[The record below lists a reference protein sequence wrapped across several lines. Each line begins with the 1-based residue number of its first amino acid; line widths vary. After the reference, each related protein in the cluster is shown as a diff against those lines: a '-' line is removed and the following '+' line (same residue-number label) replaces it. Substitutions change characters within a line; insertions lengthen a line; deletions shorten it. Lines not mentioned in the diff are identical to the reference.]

1 MTINI
6 SIQDVVDNL
15 HPKITVL
22 GVGGSGGNAV
32 NNMINANLEGVDFLI
47 ANTDAQALQISKCPN
62 KIQLGLNSTKGLGA
76 GMRPDIGKQ
85 AAEEAIQD
93 LSEKFDGSHMLFI
106 AAGMGGGTG
115 TGAAP
120 VIAKLARE
128 KGILT
133 VGVVTKPFHF
143 EGSQRMKLA
152 DKGIEELQQYVDT
165 LLTIPNQNLF
175 RIANEKTT
183 FSDAFKMAD
192 DVLYAG
198 VRGVTDLMVQ
208 PGMINLDFSD
218 IKTVMSEMGK
228 AMMGTGEAS
237 GEARAIAAAEAA
249 IANPLIDD
257 VSLKGAKGL
266 IINITGGKDI
276 TLYEVDEAANRIK
289 QEVDEEANIIYGT
302 TCDERLEGLV
312 RVSIVA
318 TGIDANINKLAKPI
332 ENFAPININN
342 EIYKNDN
349 VETNEQNNDQVNS
362 IASNYED
369 KLIDTTSEKD
379 KNFIEENINMDH
391 VNINEQKT
399 EDLDTELI
407 SENDHQ
413 DVVENISIETND
425 ILEEKTNEIL
435 EEETNDILEED
446 LKHDHALKDEE
457 NNTTNEA
464 SVRRLSLFDTLTT
477 ESTETPADNINLTE
491 KTEPILSPSEEVL
504 DTSKSEDLPIKDELI
519 NEFDAEEKHSIDADN
534 EFNHYASAV
543 KVEND
548 WYYFDSNLEPEY
560 DRYSSDIYNEILA
573 GESARLSKLYPKYKW
588 VEIKEGMIYN
598 SNRNVFPAKNGLLIQ
613 QIAPLNQP
621 LPVIT
626 LDADLEQMLIKMA
639 RQSGEEGLVLDNELA
654 QKLLTKIAE
663 TTQKLSNE
671 GKTAA
676 LVVSPAIRRQFSAIV
691 RQHVEEMIVL
701 AFTEL
706 PDNRKIN
713 VVASIAG

>member
-6 SIQDVVDNL
+6 SIQDVAQNL

-47 ANTDAQALQISKCPN
+47 ANTDAQALQISNCPN

-76 GMRPDIGKQ
+76 GMRPDIGRQ

-93 LSEKFDGSHMLFI
+93 LSDKFDGSHMLFI

-152 DKGIEELQQYVDT
+152 EKGIEELQQYVDT

-237 GEARAIAAAEAA
+237 GEGRAIAAAEAA

-289 QEVDEEANIIYGT
+289 QEIDEEANIIYGT
-302 TCDERLEGLV
+302 TCDDRLEGLV

-318 TGIDANINKLAKPI
+318 TGIDANISMSKNTL
-332 ENFAPININN
+332 ESFAPININN
-342 EIYKNDN
+342 EIYKKNNIINNEDKIDTPFLADENIQSN
-349 VETNEQNNDQVNS
+349 VDQEVKDSLDEDILDTKEETSTDESKALLVEENHGDISNSREESVESHKDEVFQNEEIEETHEQNFDHKSQETDNLVK
-362 IASNYED
+362 E
-369 KLIDTTSEKD
+369 SE
-379 KNFIEENINMDH
+379 
-391 VNINEQKT
+391 
-399 EDLDTELI
+399 
-407 SENDHQ
+407 S
-413 DVVENISIETND
+413 
-425 ILEEKTNEIL
+425 
-435 EEETNDILEED
+435 
-446 LKHDHALKDEE
+446 
-457 NNTTNEA
+457 
-464 SVRRLSLFDTLTT
+464 SVRRLSLFDTLSTT
-477 ESTETPADNINLTE
+477 DPSNSPQDKDIVEE
-491 KTEPILSPSEEVL
+491 KSEPILNSGENLNVNQEIVEENEISKGSE
-504 DTSKSEDLPIKDELI
+504 
-519 NEFDAEEKHSIDADN
+519 N
-534 EFNHYASAV
+534 EFNPEES
-543 KVEND
+543 
-548 WYYFDSNLEPEY
+548 DSSELEDEFNQETEEELL
-560 DRYSSDIYNEILA
+560 DIPTFL
-573 GESARLSKLYPKYKW
+573 
-588 VEIKEGMIYN
+588 
-598 SNRNVFPAKNGLLIQ
+598 
-613 QIAPLNQP
+613 
-621 LPVIT
+621 
-626 LDADLEQMLIKMA
+626 
-639 RQSGEEGLVLDNELA
+639 
-654 QKLLTKIAE
+654 
-663 TTQKLSNE
+663 
-671 GKTAA
+671 
-676 LVVSPAIRRQFSAIV
+676 RRQA
-691 RQHVEEMIVL
+691 
-701 AFTEL
+701 
-706 PDNRKIN
+706 N
-713 VVASIAG
+713 

>member
-6 SIQDVVDNL
+6 SLQDVGDNL

-47 ANTDAQALQISKCPN
+47 ANTDAQALQISQCPN
-62 KIQLGLNSTKGLGA
+62 KIQLGLNSTRGLGA

-85 AAEEAIQD
+85 AAEEALQEIT
-93 LSEKFDGSHMLFI
+93 EKLDGSHMLFI

-115 TGAAP
+115 TGSAP

-128 KGILT
+128 RGILT

-152 DKGIEELQQYVDT
+152 ENGIEELQQYVDT

-175 RIANEKTT
+175 RIANENTT

-237 GEARAIAAAEAA
+237 GEGRAVAAAEAA

-289 QEVDEEANIIYGT
+289 EEVDDEANIIYGT
-302 TCDERLEGLV
+302 TCDERLEGVV

-318 TGIDANINKLAKPI
+318 TGIDSNVGTNAKPL

-342 EIYKNDN
+342 EIYKSNKLHQEESFVADLSSD
-349 VETNEQNNDQVNS
+349 ENEDQIDISSDS
-362 IASNYED
+362 IKNEEIILSDEINED
-369 KLIDTTSEKD
+369 IKIE
-379 KNFIEENINMDH
+379 NEEVFEENEAIKEDIISNSNPLYSSTEDEI
-391 VNINEQKT
+391 INEEKPF
-399 EDLDTELI
+399 
-407 SENDHQ
+407 
-413 DVVENISIETND
+413 
-425 ILEEKTNEIL
+425 KTNEMVSD
-435 EEETNDILEED
+435 NV
-446 LKHDHALKDEE
+446 ADEE
-457 NNTTNEA
+457 NDIILTQNENSSDNINDESEPDEP
-464 SVRRLSLFDTLTT
+464 SVRRLSLFDNISSNIP
-477 ESTETPADNINLTE
+477 EDVKRETIKSEPVISDNIN
-491 KTEPILSPSEEVL
+491 KT
-504 DTSKSEDLPIKDELI
+504 DKDEALESFEI
-519 NEFDAEEKHSIDADN
+519 IDESEL
-534 EFNHYASAV
+534 EFNATN
-543 KVEND
+543 ND
-548 WYYFDSNLEPEY
+548 LNEEFNQETEEELL
-560 DRYSSDIYNEILA
+560 DIPTFL
-573 GESARLSKLYPKYKW
+573 
-588 VEIKEGMIYN
+588 
-598 SNRNVFPAKNGLLIQ
+598 
-613 QIAPLNQP
+613 
-621 LPVIT
+621 
-626 LDADLEQMLIKMA
+626 
-639 RQSGEEGLVLDNELA
+639 
-654 QKLLTKIAE
+654 
-663 TTQKLSNE
+663 
-671 GKTAA
+671 
-676 LVVSPAIRRQFSAIV
+676 RRQA
-691 RQHVEEMIVL
+691 
-701 AFTEL
+701 
-706 PDNRKIN
+706 N
-713 VVASIAG
+713 

>member
-6 SIQDVVDNL
+6 SIQDVAHNL

-47 ANTDAQALQISKCPN
+47 ANTDAQALQISNCPN
-62 KIQLGLNSTKGLGA
+62 KIQLGINSTKGLGA
-76 GMRPDIGKQ
+76 GMRPDIGRQ

-93 LSEKFDGSHMLFI
+93 LSEKFEGSHMLFI

-152 DKGIEELQQYVDT
+152 EKGIEELQQYVDT

-237 GEARAIAAAEAA
+237 GEGRAIAAAEAA

-289 QEVDEEANIIYGT
+289 QEIDEQANIIYGT
-302 TCDERLEGLV
+302 TCDDRLEGFV

-318 TGIDANINKLAKPI
+318 TGIDANSNISAKPI
-332 ENFAPININN
+332 ENYAPIKINN
-342 EIYKNDN
+342 EIYKNNNLDSNLLSSDSSLDQESKLEDN
-349 VETNEQNNDQVNS
+349 TH
-362 IASNYED
+362 
-369 KLIDTTSEKD
+369 SEKSILVRED
-379 KNFIEENINMDH
+379 DSISKNIYEENHFSNLNEHNKDVPLESENTFDSEI
-391 VNINEQKT
+391 INEDIV
-399 EDLDTELI
+399 EDHSVSDQLI
-407 SENDHQ
+407 EDESEIN
-413 DVVENISIETND
+413 TNVT
-425 ILEEKTNEIL
+425 LEEAK
-435 EEETNDILEED
+435 
-446 LKHDHALKDEE
+446 
-457 NNTTNEA
+457 NTIEP
-464 SVRRLSLFDTLTT
+464 SVRKLSLFDTLSSENTDNKI
-477 ESTETPADNINLTE
+477 ETNSDSV
-491 KTEPILSPSEEVL
+491 KSEPVL
-504 DTSKSEDLPIKDELI
+504 D
-519 NEFDAEEKHSIDADN
+519 
-534 EFNHYASAV
+534 
-543 KVEND
+543 
-548 WYYFDSNLEPEY
+548 
-560 DRYSSDIYNEILA
+560 
-573 GESARLSKLYPKYKW
+573 
-588 VEIKEGMIYN
+588 
-598 SNRNVFPAKNGLLIQ
+598 
-613 QIAPLNQP
+613 
-621 LPVIT
+621 
-626 LDADLEQMLIKMA
+626 
-639 RQSGEEGLVLDNELA
+639 LDNENLDNKEFSKEN
-654 QKLLTKIAE
+654 QTNENSEDEFNPEESDNSELDDDFNQETEEELLDIPTF
-663 TTQKLSNE
+663 L
-671 GKTAA
+671 
-676 LVVSPAIRRQFSAIV
+676 RRQA
-691 RQHVEEMIVL
+691 
-701 AFTEL
+701 
-706 PDNRKIN
+706 N
-713 VVASIAG
+713 

>member
-6 SIQDVVDNL
+6 SLQDVGDNL

-47 ANTDAQALQISKCPN
+47 ANTDAQSLQISQCPN
-62 KIQLGLNSTKGLGA
+62 KIQLGLNSTRGLGA
-76 GMRPDIGKQ
+76 GMRPDIGRQ
-85 AAEEAIQD
+85 AAEEAIQEIA
-93 LSEKFDGSHMLFI
+93 EKLDGSHMLFV

-128 KGILT
+128 RGILT

-152 DKGIEELQQYVDT
+152 EKGIEELQQYVDT

-237 GEARAIAAAEAA
+237 GEGRAVAAAEAA

-302 TCDERLEGLV
+302 TCDDRLDGLV

-318 TGIDANINKLAKPI
+318 TGIDSNVGFNAKPL
-332 ENFAPININN
+332 EAFSSININN
-342 EIYKNDN
+342 DVYKSSQKNDQQEIESN
-349 VETNEQNNDQVNS
+349 ISANNQLDHDFIENKNLDNLEENNENFNINASEVDENKKEEIILNSSSQMLESIEDTTELNTIEDTEEETKEETLENS
-362 IASNYED
+362 I
-369 KLIDTTSEKD
+369 
-379 KNFIEENINMDH
+379 
-391 VNINEQKT
+391 
-399 EDLDTELI
+399 
-407 SENDHQ
+407 
-413 DVVENISIETND
+413 VENSDSLTDLNTND
-425 ILEEKTNEIL
+425 IKVENELDAHATKYHQSDDVLKEEREKLEVTEPT
-435 EEETNDILEED
+435 
-446 LKHDHALKDEE
+446 
-457 NNTTNEA
+457 
-464 SVRRLSLFDTLTT
+464 VRRLSLFD
-477 ESTETPADNINLTE
+477 NISSSISEKSLDDKE
-491 KTEPILSPSEEVL
+491 KTEPVISEVAIDKVEKTENLEEVE
-504 DTSKSEDLPIKDELI
+504 TTEEIEHEFNASSDELD
-519 NEFDAEEKHSIDADN
+519 E
-534 EFNHYASAV
+534 EFNQ
-543 KVEND
+543 ETEEE
-548 WYYFDSNLEPEY
+548 LL
-560 DRYSSDIYNEILA
+560 DIPTFL
-573 GESARLSKLYPKYKW
+573 
-588 VEIKEGMIYN
+588 
-598 SNRNVFPAKNGLLIQ
+598 
-613 QIAPLNQP
+613 
-621 LPVIT
+621 
-626 LDADLEQMLIKMA
+626 
-639 RQSGEEGLVLDNELA
+639 
-654 QKLLTKIAE
+654 
-663 TTQKLSNE
+663 
-671 GKTAA
+671 
-676 LVVSPAIRRQFSAIV
+676 RRQA
-691 RQHVEEMIVL
+691 
-701 AFTEL
+701 
-706 PDNRKIN
+706 N
-713 VVASIAG
+713 

>member
-6 SIQDVVDNL
+6 TIQDVVDNL

-237 GEARAIAAAEAA
+237 GEGRAIAAAEAA

-302 TCDERLEGLV
+302 TCDDRLEGLV

-318 TGIDANINKLAKPI
+318 TGIDANINKSAKPI
-332 ENFAPININN
+332 ESFAPININN
-342 EIYKNDN
+342 EIYKNDIK
-349 VETNEQNNDQVNS
+349 ETNELINDQVNHSDNLISNNYDDSSTEIDSENKENYLEGS
-362 IASNYED
+362 IN
-369 KLIDTTSEKD
+369 IDQ
-379 KNFIEENINMDH
+379 

-399 EDLDTELI
+399 EEFNPETI
-407 SENDHQ
+407 SEIDQ
-413 DVVENISIETND
+413 DQVVEKLSLETN
-425 ILEEKTNEIL
+425 N
-435 EEETNDILEED
+435 NFGED
-446 LKHDHALKDEE
+446 LKHDHTTNAEE
-457 NNTTNEA
+457 NISTNDT
-464 SVRRLSLFDTLTT
+464 SVRRLSLFDTL
-477 ESTETPADNINLTE
+477 STENDETE
-491 KTEPILSPSEEVL
+491 GDKTIVAEKSEPILSSTEEVL
-504 DTSKSEDLPIKDELI
+504 DTTDSEDLSVKEELVDEF
-519 NEFDAEEKHSIDADN
+519 NAEEKESIDDDN
-534 EFNHYASAV
+534 EFNQ
-543 KVEND
+543 ETEEE
-548 WYYFDSNLEPEY
+548 LL
-560 DRYSSDIYNEILA
+560 DIPTFL
-573 GESARLSKLYPKYKW
+573 
-588 VEIKEGMIYN
+588 
-598 SNRNVFPAKNGLLIQ
+598 
-613 QIAPLNQP
+613 
-621 LPVIT
+621 
-626 LDADLEQMLIKMA
+626 
-639 RQSGEEGLVLDNELA
+639 
-654 QKLLTKIAE
+654 
-663 TTQKLSNE
+663 
-671 GKTAA
+671 
-676 LVVSPAIRRQFSAIV
+676 RRQA
-691 RQHVEEMIVL
+691 
-701 AFTEL
+701 
-706 PDNRKIN
+706 N
-713 VVASIAG
+713 

>member
-6 SIQDVVDNL
+6 SLQDVGENL

-32 NNMINANLEGVDFLI
+32 NNMMNSNLEGVDFLI
-47 ANTDAQALQISKCPN
+47 ANTDAQALQISSCQN
-62 KIQLGLNSTKGLGA
+62 KIQLGLNSTRGLGA
-76 GMRPDIGKQ
+76 GMRPDIGRQ
-85 AAEEAIQD
+85 AAEEAINEIA
-93 LSEKFDGSHMLFI
+93 EKLEGSHMLFV

-152 DKGIEELQQYVDT
+152 EKGIDELQQFVDT

-237 GEARAIAAAEAA
+237 GEGRAVAAAEAA

-302 TCDERLEGLV
+302 TCDDRLDGLV

-318 TGIDANINKLAKPI
+318 TGIDSNVGISAKPL
-332 ENFAPININN
+332 ESFAPININN
-342 EIYKNDN
+342 NVYKSNSSLDQT
-349 VETNEQNNDQVNS
+349 VETTTFNNILDH
-362 IASNYED
+362 D
-369 KLIDTTSEKD
+369 
-379 KNFIEENINMDH
+379 EENIHPEIENS
-391 VNINEQKT
+391 EET
-399 EDLDTELI
+399 EI
-407 SENDHQ
+407 SEEDHQ
-413 DVVENISIETND
+413 LENLQESKDNIEQEGVLSHSNIEESDENAQPLENENMYQYENIENENANTNPTSDKIEN
-425 ILEEKTNEIL
+425 I
-435 EEETNDILEED
+435 EED
-446 LKHDHALKDEE
+446 QIEE
-457 NNTTNEA
+457 INLNET
-464 SVRRLSLFDTLTT
+464 SVRRLSLFD
-477 ESTETPADNINLTE
+477 NI
-491 KTEPILSPSEEVL
+491 
-504 DTSKSEDLPIKDELI
+504 
-519 NEFDAEEKHSIDADN
+519 
-534 EFNHYASAV
+534 
-543 KVEND
+543 
-548 WYYFDSNLEPEY
+548 
-560 DRYSSDIYNEILA
+560 SSDIPSKTSDLSEKSEPIISENINEKHDGNSEDITT
-573 GESARLSKLYPKYKW
+573 ETEDRFEPEFSATDNDTD
-588 VEIKEGMIYN
+588 EDFNQE
-598 SNRNVFPAKNGLLIQ
+598 AEEELLDI
-613 QIAPLNQP
+613 PTFL
-621 LPVIT
+621 
-626 LDADLEQMLIKMA
+626 
-639 RQSGEEGLVLDNELA
+639 
-654 QKLLTKIAE
+654 
-663 TTQKLSNE
+663 
-671 GKTAA
+671 
-676 LVVSPAIRRQFSAIV
+676 RRQA
-691 RQHVEEMIVL
+691 
-701 AFTEL
+701 
-706 PDNRKIN
+706 N
-713 VVASIAG
+713 

>member
-6 SIQDVVDNL
+6 SIQDVEQNL

-47 ANTDAQALQISKCPN
+47 ANTDAQALQISSCPN

-76 GMRPDIGKQ
+76 GMRPDIGRQ

-93 LSEKFDGSHMLFI
+93 LSEKFEGSHMLFI

-152 DKGIEELQQYVDT
+152 EKGIEELQQYVDT

-228 AMMGTGEAS
+228 AMMGTGEAQ
-237 GEARAIAAAEAA
+237 GEGRAIAAAEAA

-302 TCDERLEGLV
+302 TCDDRLEGVV

-318 TGIDANINKLAKPI
+318 TGIDANNNISAKPI
-332 ENFAPININN
+332 ENFAPISINNDIYKQDIEKSETLTESMALQEHSLQDESILDEEMVGVSNEENLINQSSENIDLDEQTNINK
-342 EIYKNDN
+342 I
-349 VETNEQNNDQVNS
+349 ETVSLEENTDDENTDDKVFEQNQVSETVDQIETDYISEELSNS
-362 IASNYED
+362 SSN
-369 KLIDTTSEKD
+369 IEK
-379 KNFIEENINMDH
+379 
-391 VNINEQKT
+391 INET
-399 EDLDTELI
+399 
-407 SENDHQ
+407 
-413 DVVENISIETND
+413 
-425 ILEEKTNEIL
+425 
-435 EEETNDILEED
+435 
-446 LKHDHALKDEE
+446 
-457 NNTTNEA
+457 
-464 SVRRLSLFDTLTT
+464 SVRRLSLFDTL
-477 ESTETPADNINLTE
+477 STENKSEDSSLDKVLG
-491 KTEPILSPSEEVL
+491 KTEPVFASSEEKIEEN
-504 DTSKSEDLPIKDELI
+504 KSEDKTFEDNNLRIDEKE
-519 NEFDAEEKHSIDADN
+519 EFSAEETESSEIND
-534 EFNHYASAV
+534 EFNQ
-543 KVEND
+543 ETEEE
-548 WYYFDSNLEPEY
+548 LL
-560 DRYSSDIYNEILA
+560 DIPTFL
-573 GESARLSKLYPKYKW
+573 
-588 VEIKEGMIYN
+588 
-598 SNRNVFPAKNGLLIQ
+598 
-613 QIAPLNQP
+613 
-621 LPVIT
+621 
-626 LDADLEQMLIKMA
+626 
-639 RQSGEEGLVLDNELA
+639 
-654 QKLLTKIAE
+654 
-663 TTQKLSNE
+663 
-671 GKTAA
+671 
-676 LVVSPAIRRQFSAIV
+676 RRQA
-691 RQHVEEMIVL
+691 
-701 AFTEL
+701 
-706 PDNRKIN
+706 N
-713 VVASIAG
+713 

>member
-6 SIQDVVDNL
+6 SIQDVAQNL

-76 GMRPDIGKQ
+76 GMRPDIGRQ
-85 AAEEAIQD
+85 AAEEAVQD
-93 LSEKFDGSHMLFI
+93 LSDKFEGTHMLFI

-152 DKGIEELQQYVDT
+152 EKGIEELQQYVDT

-237 GEARAIAAAEAA
+237 GEGRAIAAAEAA

-257 VSLKGAKGL
+257 VSLMGAKGL

-289 QEVDEEANIIYGT
+289 QEVDENANIIYGT
-302 TCDERLEGLV
+302 TCDDRLEGLV

-318 TGIDANINKLAKPI
+318 TGIDVNMNSLANPI

-342 EIYKNDN
+342 EIYKKDN
-349 VETNEQNNDQVNS
+349 VEKT
-362 IASNYED
+362 
-369 KLIDTTSEKD
+369 
-379 KNFIEENINMDH
+379 EENIS
-391 VNINEQKT
+391 
-399 EDLDTELI
+399 LI
-407 SENDHQ
+407 SADR
-413 DVVENISIETND
+413 NIEKKFELETND
-425 ILEEKTNEIL
+425 STTTNVLDNQAFESD
-435 EEETNDILEED
+435 EEEITFKDTLSNDKDLSSEVTED
-446 LKHDHALKDEE
+446 HHNEVQEADEIINEEE
-457 NNTTNEA
+457 NLDDLSSENIQNSIDNNNTLAET
-464 SVRRLSLFDTLTT
+464 SVRRLSLFDTLST
-477 ESTETPADNINLTE
+477 ESSNSDEEQNTTSLN
-491 KTEPILSPSEEVL
+491 KSEPILNTTEDLKEDSEISNDQLAENSEEEFN
-504 DTSKSEDLPIKDELI
+504 SEETNNDELD
-519 NEFDAEEKHSIDADN
+519 E
-534 EFNHYASAV
+534 EFNQ
-543 KVEND
+543 ETEEE
-548 WYYFDSNLEPEY
+548 LL
-560 DRYSSDIYNEILA
+560 DIPTFL
-573 GESARLSKLYPKYKW
+573 
-588 VEIKEGMIYN
+588 
-598 SNRNVFPAKNGLLIQ
+598 
-613 QIAPLNQP
+613 
-621 LPVIT
+621 
-626 LDADLEQMLIKMA
+626 
-639 RQSGEEGLVLDNELA
+639 
-654 QKLLTKIAE
+654 
-663 TTQKLSNE
+663 
-671 GKTAA
+671 
-676 LVVSPAIRRQFSAIV
+676 RRQA
-691 RQHVEEMIVL
+691 
-701 AFTEL
+701 
-706 PDNRKIN
+706 N
-713 VVASIAG
+713 

>member
-6 SIQDVVDNL
+6 SLQDVGDNL

-47 ANTDAQALQISKCPN
+47 ANTDAQALQISECPN
-62 KIQLGLNSTKGLGA
+62 KIQLGLNSTRGLGA

-85 AAEEAIQD
+85 AAEEAIQEIT
-93 LSEKFDGSHMLFI
+93 EKLDGSHMLFV

-128 KGILT
+128 RGILT

-152 DKGIEELQQYVDT
+152 EKGIEELQQYVDT

-218 IKTVMSEMGK
+218 VKTVMSEMGK

-237 GEARAIAAAEAA
+237 GEGRAVAAAEAA

-257 VSLKGAKGL
+257 VSLKGARGL

-302 TCDERLEGLV
+302 TCDERLDGLV

-318 TGIDANINKLAKPI
+318 TGIDSNIGINAQPL
-332 ENFAPININN
+332 ETFAPININN
-342 EIYKNDN
+342 DVYKSNQISEANDLD
-349 VETNEQNNDQVNS
+349 ETVLESELTDQDL
-362 IASNYED
+362 IEED
-369 KLIDTTSEKD
+369 KLDQPEESSSELNTILSETSDEIQKD
-379 KNFIEENINMDH
+379 D
-391 VNINEQKT
+391 
-399 EDLDTELI
+399 LI
-407 SENDHQ
+407 SES
-413 DVVENISIETND
+413 NIKISES
-425 ILEEKTNEIL
+425 EEKVDENVEDKDEVLLSNSNIDNI
-435 EEETNDILEED
+435 EEEVSSDNLETETESEITSVHSED
-446 LKHDHALKDEE
+446 HSEE
-457 NNTTNEA
+457 QVEEELLIKEEP
-464 SVRRLSLFDTLTT
+464 SVRRLSLFDNISTN
-477 ESTETPADNINLTE
+477 ESEKSLDQE
-491 KTEPILSPSEEVL
+491 VKTEPVISENNLVEESAENL
-504 DTSKSEDLPIKDELI
+504 DKDESSENI
-519 NEFDAEEKHSIDADN
+519 EP
-534 EFNHYASAV
+534 EFNASTD
-543 KVEND
+543 ELDEEFNQETEEE
-548 WYYFDSNLEPEY
+548 LL
-560 DRYSSDIYNEILA
+560 DIPTFL
-573 GESARLSKLYPKYKW
+573 
-588 VEIKEGMIYN
+588 
-598 SNRNVFPAKNGLLIQ
+598 
-613 QIAPLNQP
+613 
-621 LPVIT
+621 
-626 LDADLEQMLIKMA
+626 
-639 RQSGEEGLVLDNELA
+639 
-654 QKLLTKIAE
+654 
-663 TTQKLSNE
+663 
-671 GKTAA
+671 
-676 LVVSPAIRRQFSAIV
+676 RRQA
-691 RQHVEEMIVL
+691 
-701 AFTEL
+701 
-706 PDNRKIN
+706 N
-713 VVASIAG
+713 

>member
-6 SIQDVVDNL
+6 SIQDVAQNL

-47 ANTDAQALQISKCPN
+47 ANTDAQALQISSCPN

-76 GMRPDIGKQ
+76 GMRPDIGRQ

-93 LSEKFDGSHMLFI
+93 LSEKFEGSHMLFI

-152 DKGIEELQQYVDT
+152 EKGIEELQQYVDT

-228 AMMGTGEAS
+228 AMMGTGEAQ
-237 GEARAIAAAEAA
+237 GEGRAIAAAEAA

-289 QEVDEEANIIYGT
+289 QEIDEEANIIYGT
-302 TCDERLEGLV
+302 TCDDRLEGVV

-318 TGIDANINKLAKPI
+318 TGIDAYNNTSAKPI
-332 ENFAPININN
+332 ESFAPININN
-342 EIYKNDN
+342 DIYKQDIEKSSPLSEGAILQENTLQNDSILD
-349 VETNEQNNDQVNS
+349 EEINEISNDENYISQNSLNIDS
-362 IASNYED
+362 DDKSKIDKIESSNQ
-369 KLIDTTSEKD
+369 
-379 KNFIEENINMDH
+379 EENIVDKEFEQ
-391 VNINEQKT
+391 NEVSET
-399 EDLDTELI
+399 EDRIETDNI
-407 SENDHQ
+407 SEE
-413 DVVENISIETND
+413 VSSKPLNI
-425 ILEEKTNEIL
+425 EKP
-435 EEETNDILEED
+435 
-446 LKHDHALKDEE
+446 
-457 NNTTNEA
+457 NEA
-464 SVRRLSLFDTLTT
+464 NVRKLSLFDTL
-477 ESTETPADNINLTE
+477 STENKSQDIALENVSLT
-491 KTEPILSPSEEVL
+491 KTEPVFASLEEKNEENIPLDNNLSINE
-504 DTSKSEDLPIKDELI
+504 KDE
-519 NEFDAEEKHSIDADN
+519 FSAEDTESSEIDD
-534 EFNHYASAV
+534 EFNQ
-543 KVEND
+543 ETEEE
-548 WYYFDSNLEPEY
+548 LL
-560 DRYSSDIYNEILA
+560 DIPTFL
-573 GESARLSKLYPKYKW
+573 
-588 VEIKEGMIYN
+588 
-598 SNRNVFPAKNGLLIQ
+598 
-613 QIAPLNQP
+613 
-621 LPVIT
+621 
-626 LDADLEQMLIKMA
+626 
-639 RQSGEEGLVLDNELA
+639 
-654 QKLLTKIAE
+654 
-663 TTQKLSNE
+663 
-671 GKTAA
+671 
-676 LVVSPAIRRQFSAIV
+676 RRQA
-691 RQHVEEMIVL
+691 
-701 AFTEL
+701 
-706 PDNRKIN
+706 N
-713 VVASIAG
+713 

>member
-6 SIQDVVDNL
+6 SLQDVGDNL

-47 ANTDAQALQISKCPN
+47 ANTDAQALQISECPN
-62 KIQLGLNSTKGLGA
+62 KIQLGLNSTRGLGA

-85 AAEEAIQD
+85 AAEEAIQEIT
-93 LSEKFDGSHMLFI
+93 EKLDGSHMLFV

-128 KGILT
+128 RGILT

-152 DKGIEELQQYVDT
+152 EKGIEELQQYVDT

-237 GEARAIAAAEAA
+237 GEGRAVAAAEAA

-257 VSLKGAKGL
+257 VSLKGARGL

-302 TCDERLEGLV
+302 TCDDRLDGLV
-312 RVSIVA
+312 RVSLVA
-318 TGIDANINKLAKPI
+318 TGIDSNIGINAQPL
-332 ENFAPININN
+332 ETFAPIKINN
-342 EIYKNDN
+342 DVYKSNQISEENNLDESVLENDL
-349 VETNEQNNDQVNS
+349 TNQGLIE
-362 IASNYED
+362 ED
-369 KLIDTTSEKD
+369 KLDKLEKSSSGLNAILSETSDEMQKDDFIGDSTIQISESEEKADENVED
-379 KNFIEENINMDH
+379 KEEVLVSNSNIY
-391 VNINEQKT
+391 NIEQK
-399 EDLDTELI
+399 
-407 SENDHQ
+407 DHS
-413 DVVENISIETND
+413 DNLEIETESQSLSVHSED
-425 ILEEKTNEIL
+425 DSEEQV
-435 EEETNDILEED
+435 EEELLI
-446 LKHDHALKDEE
+446 KDEP
-457 NNTTNEA
+457 
-464 SVRRLSLFDTLTT
+464 SVRRLSLFDNISTN
-477 ESTETPADNINLTE
+477 ESEKSLDQE
-491 KTEPILSPSEEVL
+491 VKTEPLISENNLVEEI
-504 DTSKSEDLPIKDELI
+504 SENLEKHESSENIEPEFNASTDELD
-519 NEFDAEEKHSIDADN
+519 E
-534 EFNHYASAV
+534 EFNQ
-543 KVEND
+543 ETEEE
-548 WYYFDSNLEPEY
+548 LL
-560 DRYSSDIYNEILA
+560 DIPTFL
-573 GESARLSKLYPKYKW
+573 
-588 VEIKEGMIYN
+588 
-598 SNRNVFPAKNGLLIQ
+598 
-613 QIAPLNQP
+613 
-621 LPVIT
+621 
-626 LDADLEQMLIKMA
+626 
-639 RQSGEEGLVLDNELA
+639 
-654 QKLLTKIAE
+654 
-663 TTQKLSNE
+663 
-671 GKTAA
+671 
-676 LVVSPAIRRQFSAIV
+676 RRQA
-691 RQHVEEMIVL
+691 
-701 AFTEL
+701 
-706 PDNRKIN
+706 N
-713 VVASIAG
+713 

>member
-6 SIQDVVDNL
+6 SRQDVGDNL

-47 ANTDAQALQISKCPN
+47 ANTDAQALQISGCPN
-62 KIQLGLNSTKGLGA
+62 KIQLGLNSTRGLGA

-85 AAEEAIQD
+85 AAEEAIQEIT
-93 LSEKFDGSHMLFI
+93 EKLDGSHMLFV

-128 KGILT
+128 RGILT

-152 DKGIEELQQYVDT
+152 EKGIEELQQYVDT

-237 GEARAIAAAEAA
+237 GEGRAVAAAEAA

-257 VSLKGAKGL
+257 VSLKGARGL

-302 TCDERLEGLV
+302 TCDDRLDGLV

-318 TGIDANINKLAKPI
+318 TGIDSNLGINAKPL
-332 ENFAPININN
+332 ETFVPININN
-342 EIYKNDN
+342 DVYKSTQISEANDLD
-349 VETNEQNNDQVNS
+349 ETVLENEVTDQGL
-362 IASNYED
+362 IEED
-369 KLIDTTSEKD
+369 KLDQLEVTSSELNTILSETSDEMQKD
-379 KNFIEENINMDH
+379 D
-391 VNINEQKT
+391 
-399 EDLDTELI
+399 LI
-407 SENDHQ
+407 SESNVQ
-413 DVVENISIETND
+413 ISES
-425 ILEEKTNEIL
+425 EEKADENVEEKEEVLLSNSNIDDI
-435 EEETNDILEED
+435 EEEVYSDYLETETESEITSVNSED
-446 LKHDHALKDEE
+446 HSEE
-457 NNTTNEA
+457 QVEEELLVKEEP
-464 SVRRLSLFDTLTT
+464 SVRRLSLFDNISTN
-477 ESTETPADNINLTE
+477 ESEKSLDQEI
-491 KTEPILSPSEEVL
+491 KTEPVISKNNLIEDSSENL
-504 DTSKSEDLPIKDELI
+504 DKDVSSENIEPEFNASTDELD
-519 NEFDAEEKHSIDADN
+519 E
-534 EFNHYASAV
+534 EFNQ
-543 KVEND
+543 ETEEE
-548 WYYFDSNLEPEY
+548 LL
-560 DRYSSDIYNEILA
+560 DIPTFL
-573 GESARLSKLYPKYKW
+573 
-588 VEIKEGMIYN
+588 
-598 SNRNVFPAKNGLLIQ
+598 
-613 QIAPLNQP
+613 
-621 LPVIT
+621 
-626 LDADLEQMLIKMA
+626 
-639 RQSGEEGLVLDNELA
+639 
-654 QKLLTKIAE
+654 
-663 TTQKLSNE
+663 
-671 GKTAA
+671 
-676 LVVSPAIRRQFSAIV
+676 RRQA
-691 RQHVEEMIVL
+691 
-701 AFTEL
+701 
-706 PDNRKIN
+706 N
-713 VVASIAG
+713 

>member
-6 SIQDVVDNL
+6 SLQDVGDNL

-47 ANTDAQALQISKCPN
+47 ANTDAQALQISGCPN
-62 KIQLGLNSTKGLGA
+62 KIQLGLNSTRGLGA

-85 AAEEAIQD
+85 AAEEAIQEIT
-93 LSEKFDGSHMLFI
+93 EKLDGSHMLFV

-128 KGILT
+128 RGILT

-152 DKGIEELQQYVDT
+152 EKGIEELQQYVDT

-237 GEARAIAAAEAA
+237 GEGRAVAAAEAA

-257 VSLKGAKGL
+257 VSLKGARGL

-289 QEVDEEANIIYGT
+289 QEIDDEANIIYGT
-302 TCDERLEGLV
+302 TCDDRLDGLV

-318 TGIDANINKLAKPI
+318 TGIDSNIGINAKPL
-332 ENFAPININN
+332 ETFAPININN
-342 EIYKNDN
+342 DVYKSTQISEANDLD
-349 VETNEQNNDQVNS
+349 ETVLENEFTDQGL
-362 IASNYED
+362 IEED
-369 KLIDTTSEKD
+369 KLDQPEVTSSELNTILSETSDEMQKDDLISQSNVQISESEEKADENVEDKEEVLLSNSNIDD
-379 KNFIEENINMDH
+379 IEEEVSSDYLETETESEITS
-391 VNINEQKT
+391 VN
-399 EDLDTELI
+399 
-407 SENDHQ
+407 SENH
-413 DVVENISIETND
+413 S
-425 ILEEKTNEIL
+425 EEQV
-435 EEETNDILEED
+435 EEELLVKEEP
-446 LKHDHALKDEE
+446 
-457 NNTTNEA
+457 
-464 SVRRLSLFDTLTT
+464 SVRRLSLFDNISTN
-477 ESTETPADNINLTE
+477 ESEKSLDQE
-491 KTEPILSPSEEVL
+491 VKTEPVISENNLIEESSENL
-504 DTSKSEDLPIKDELI
+504 DKDVSSENIEPEFNASTDELD
-519 NEFDAEEKHSIDADN
+519 E
-534 EFNHYASAV
+534 EFNQ
-543 KVEND
+543 ETEEE
-548 WYYFDSNLEPEY
+548 LL
-560 DRYSSDIYNEILA
+560 DIPTFL
-573 GESARLSKLYPKYKW
+573 
-588 VEIKEGMIYN
+588 
-598 SNRNVFPAKNGLLIQ
+598 
-613 QIAPLNQP
+613 
-621 LPVIT
+621 
-626 LDADLEQMLIKMA
+626 
-639 RQSGEEGLVLDNELA
+639 
-654 QKLLTKIAE
+654 
-663 TTQKLSNE
+663 
-671 GKTAA
+671 
-676 LVVSPAIRRQFSAIV
+676 RRQA
-691 RQHVEEMIVL
+691 
-701 AFTEL
+701 
-706 PDNRKIN
+706 N
-713 VVASIAG
+713 

>member
-6 SIQDVVDNL
+6 SLQDVGDNL

-32 NNMINANLEGVDFLI
+32 NNMMNSNLEGVDFLI
-47 ANTDAQALQISKCPN
+47 ANTDAQALQISSCPN
-62 KIQLGLNSTKGLGA
+62 KIQLGLNSTRGLGA
-76 GMRPDIGKQ
+76 GMRPDIGRQ
-85 AAEEAIQD
+85 AAEEAIHEIT
-93 LSEKFDGSHMLFI
+93 EKLEGSHMLFV

-128 KGILT
+128 RGILT

-152 DKGIEELQQYVDT
+152 EKGIEELQQFVDT

-237 GEARAIAAAEAA
+237 GEGRAVAAAEAA

-302 TCDERLEGLV
+302 TCDDRLDGLV

-318 TGIDANINKLAKPI
+318 TGIDSNIGINAKPL
-332 ENFAPININN
+332 ESLTPININN
-342 EIYKNDN
+342 DVYKLDQTNQENIKTPIFENEENYQERNSDVENENDQESQLSEN
-349 VETNEQNNDQVNS
+349 RQNNDQVENL
-362 IASNYED
+362 N
-369 KLIDTTSEKD
+369 
-379 KNFIEENINMDH
+379 ENIESIKEEISSNDNNMEISD
-391 VNINEQKT
+391 VSEEQDNKEILVDNEDFNPSDNQ
-399 EDLDTELI
+399 ENQI
-407 SENDHQ
+407 SETHITSNK
-413 DVVENISIETND
+413 IEVNP
-425 ILEEKTNEIL
+425 EEGTEEPNVSEI
-435 EEETNDILEED
+435 
-446 LKHDHALKDEE
+446 
-457 NNTTNEA
+457 
-464 SVRRLSLFDTLTT
+464 SVRRLSLFD
-477 ESTETPADNINLTE
+477 SISSKIPTETVDKND
-491 KTEPILSPSEEVL
+491 KTEPVISENINDLEVPEAEIST
-504 DTSKSEDLPIKDELI
+504 DSSEK
-519 NEFDAEEKHSIDADN
+519 
-534 EFNHYASAV
+534 
-543 KVEND
+543 
-548 WYYFDSNLEPEY
+548 LEPEF
-560 DRYSSDIYNEILA
+560 
-573 GESARLSKLYPKYKW
+573 SA
-588 VEIKEGMIYN
+588 VDN
-598 SNRNVFPAKNGLLIQ
+598 
-613 QIAPLNQP
+613 
-621 LPVIT
+621 
-626 LDADLEQMLIKMA
+626 DLEEDFNQET
-639 RQSGEEGLVLDNELA
+639 EEELLDIPTFL
-654 QKLLTKIAE
+654 
-663 TTQKLSNE
+663 
-671 GKTAA
+671 
-676 LVVSPAIRRQFSAIV
+676 RRQA
-691 RQHVEEMIVL
+691 
-701 AFTEL
+701 
-706 PDNRKIN
+706 N
-713 VVASIAG
+713 

>member
-6 SIQDVVDNL
+6 SIQDVEQNL

-47 ANTDAQALQISKCPN
+47 ANTDAQALQISSCPN

-76 GMRPDIGKQ
+76 GMRPDIGRQ

-93 LSEKFDGSHMLFI
+93 LSEKFEGSHMLFI

-152 DKGIEELQQYVDT
+152 EKGIEELQQYVDT

-228 AMMGTGEAS
+228 AMMGTGEAQ
-237 GEARAIAAAEAA
+237 GEGRAIAAAEAA

-302 TCDERLEGLV
+302 TCDDRLEGVV

-318 TGIDANINKLAKPI
+318 TGIDANNNILAKPI

-342 EIYKNDN
+342 EIYKQDIVNPETLAEKSILQENTIQQEDILDN
-349 VETNEQNNDQVNS
+349 KNTEITNNEIEDSVSANIANFDDQTKIDQVETS
-362 IASNYED
+362 S
-369 KLIDTTSEKD
+369 L
-379 KNFIEENINMDH
+379 EENVDIK
-391 VNINEQKT
+391 VFEQ
-399 EDLDTELI
+399 
-407 SENDHQ
+407 
-413 DVVENISIETND
+413 
-425 ILEEKTNEIL
+425 
-435 EEETNDILEED
+435 
-446 LKHDHALKDEE
+446 EE
-457 NNTTNEA
+457 NSETLNQTISDNLPQEVSSTSLDIDKSNET
-464 SVRRLSLFDTLTT
+464 SVRRLSLFDTL
-477 ESTETPADNINLTE
+477 STENKSEDMASENEALV
-491 KTEPILSPSEEVL
+491 KTEPVFASSEE
-504 DTSKSEDLPIKDELI
+504 KKEENESEENNLSIDQKE
-519 NEFDAEEKHSIDADN
+519 EFSAEETVSSEIDD
-534 EFNHYASAV
+534 EFNQ
-543 KVEND
+543 ETEEE
-548 WYYFDSNLEPEY
+548 LL
-560 DRYSSDIYNEILA
+560 DIPTFL
-573 GESARLSKLYPKYKW
+573 
-588 VEIKEGMIYN
+588 
-598 SNRNVFPAKNGLLIQ
+598 
-613 QIAPLNQP
+613 
-621 LPVIT
+621 
-626 LDADLEQMLIKMA
+626 
-639 RQSGEEGLVLDNELA
+639 
-654 QKLLTKIAE
+654 
-663 TTQKLSNE
+663 
-671 GKTAA
+671 
-676 LVVSPAIRRQFSAIV
+676 RRQA
-691 RQHVEEMIVL
+691 
-701 AFTEL
+701 
-706 PDNRKIN
+706 N
-713 VVASIAG
+713 

>member
-6 SIQDVVDNL
+6 SIQDVAQNL

-47 ANTDAQALQISKCPN
+47 ANTDAQALQISSCPN

-76 GMRPDIGKQ
+76 GMRPDIGRQ

-93 LSEKFDGSHMLFI
+93 LSEKFEGSHMLFI

-152 DKGIEELQQYVDT
+152 EKGIEELQQYVDT

-228 AMMGTGEAS
+228 AMMGTGEAQ
-237 GEARAIAAAEAA
+237 GEGRAIAAAEAA

-302 TCDERLEGLV
+302 TCDDRLEGVV

-318 TGIDANINKLAKPI
+318 TGIDVNNNISAKPI
-332 ENFAPININN
+332 ENFAPINTVS
-342 EIYKNDN
+342 YTHLTLP
-349 VETNEQNNDQVNS
+349 TN
-362 IASNYED
+362 
-369 KLIDTTSEKD
+369 
-379 KNFIEENINMDH
+379 
-391 VNINEQKT
+391 
-399 EDLDTELI
+399 
-407 SENDHQ
+407 
-413 DVVENISIETND
+413 
-425 ILEEKTNEIL
+425 
-435 EEETNDILEED
+435 
-446 LKHDHALKDEE
+446 
-457 NNTTNEA
+457 
-464 SVRRLSLFDTLTT
+464 R
-477 ESTETPADNINLTE
+477 
-491 KTEPILSPSEEVL
+491 EV
-504 DTSKSEDLPIKDELI
+504 
-519 NEFDAEEKHSIDADN
+519 
-534 EFNHYASAV
+534 
-543 KVEND
+543 
-548 WYYFDSNLEPEY
+548 
-560 DRYSSDIYNEILA
+560 
-573 GESARLSKLYPKYKW
+573 
-588 VEIKEGMIYN
+588 
-598 SNRNVFPAKNGLLIQ
+598 
-613 QIAPLNQP
+613 
-621 LPVIT
+621 
-626 LDADLEQMLIKMA
+626 
-639 RQSGEEGLVLDNELA
+639 
-654 QKLLTKIAE
+654 
-663 TTQKLSNE
+663 
-671 GKTAA
+671 
-676 LVVSPAIRRQFSAIV
+676 
-691 RQHVEEMIVL
+691 
-701 AFTEL
+701 
-706 PDNRKIN
+706 
-713 VVASIAG
+713 

>member
-6 SIQDVVDNL
+6 SLQDVGENL

-32 NNMINANLEGVDFLI
+32 NNMMNSNLEGVDFLI
-47 ANTDAQALQISKCPN
+47 ANTDAQALQISSCQN
-62 KIQLGLNSTKGLGA
+62 KIQLGLNSTRGLGA
-76 GMRPDIGKQ
+76 GMRPDIGRQ
-85 AAEEAIQD
+85 AAEEAINEIA
-93 LSEKFDGSHMLFI
+93 EKLEGSHMLFV

-152 DKGIEELQQYVDT
+152 EKGIDELQQFVDT

-237 GEARAIAAAEAA
+237 GEGRAVAAAEAA

-302 TCDERLEGLV
+302 TCDDRLDGLV

-318 TGIDANINKLAKPI
+318 TGIDSNVGISAKPL
-332 ENFAPININN
+332 ETFAPININN
-342 EIYKNDN
+342 NVYKSNSSLDQT
-349 VETNEQNNDQVNS
+349 VETTTFNNILDH
-362 IASNYED
+362 D
-369 KLIDTTSEKD
+369 
-379 KNFIEENINMDH
+379 EENIHPEIENS
-391 VNINEQKT
+391 EET
-399 EDLDTELI
+399 EI
-407 SENDHQ
+407 SEEDHQ
-413 DVVENISIETND
+413 LENLQESKDNIEQEGVLSHSNIEESDENAQPLENENMYQYENIENENANTNPTSDKIEN
-425 ILEEKTNEIL
+425 I
-435 EEETNDILEED
+435 EED
-446 LKHDHALKDEE
+446 QIEE
-457 NNTTNEA
+457 INLNET
-464 SVRRLSLFDTLTT
+464 SVRRLSLFD
-477 ESTETPADNINLTE
+477 NI
-491 KTEPILSPSEEVL
+491 
-504 DTSKSEDLPIKDELI
+504 
-519 NEFDAEEKHSIDADN
+519 
-534 EFNHYASAV
+534 
-543 KVEND
+543 
-548 WYYFDSNLEPEY
+548 
-560 DRYSSDIYNEILA
+560 SSDIPSKTSDLSEKSEPIISENINEKHDGNSEDITT
-573 GESARLSKLYPKYKW
+573 ETEDRFEPEFSATDNDTD
-588 VEIKEGMIYN
+588 EDFNQE
-598 SNRNVFPAKNGLLIQ
+598 AEEELLDI
-613 QIAPLNQP
+613 PTFL
-621 LPVIT
+621 
-626 LDADLEQMLIKMA
+626 
-639 RQSGEEGLVLDNELA
+639 
-654 QKLLTKIAE
+654 
-663 TTQKLSNE
+663 
-671 GKTAA
+671 
-676 LVVSPAIRRQFSAIV
+676 RRQA
-691 RQHVEEMIVL
+691 
-701 AFTEL
+701 
-706 PDNRKIN
+706 N
-713 VVASIAG
+713 

>member
-6 SIQDVVDNL
+6 SIQDVAQNL

-47 ANTDAQALQISKCPN
+47 ANTDAQALQISKCSN

-76 GMRPDIGKQ
+76 GMRPDIGRQ

-93 LSEKFDGSHMLFI
+93 LSEKFEGSHMLFI

-152 DKGIEELQQYVDT
+152 EKGIEELQQYVDT

-237 GEARAIAAAEAA
+237 GEGRAIAAAEAA

-302 TCDERLEGLV
+302 TCDDRLEGLV

-318 TGIDANINKLAKPI
+318 TGIDANINLSAQPI
-332 ENFAPININN
+332 ENFAPINLNN
-342 EIYKNDN
+342 EIYKKEESNLSDN
-349 VETNEQNNDQVNS
+349 VSSTENFNIDDDNIGDDITNDVFIDSSSKLVEAN
-362 IASNYED
+362 IEED
-369 KLIDTTSEKD
+369 KMTSSEILSNTSED
-379 KNFIEENINMDH
+379 FSNFSNTKIEDELDESPIESEQKLNEELSENITSADADAD
-391 VNINEQKT
+391 IDKA
-399 EDLDTELI
+399 
-407 SENDHQ
+407 
-413 DVVENISIETND
+413 IEP
-425 ILEEKTNEIL
+425 
-435 EEETNDILEED
+435 
-446 LKHDHALKDEE
+446 
-457 NNTTNEA
+457 
-464 SVRRLSLFDTLTT
+464 SVRKLSLFDTLTNDNT
-477 ESTETPADNINLTE
+477 KSSSENESFSE
-491 KTEPILSPSEEVL
+491 KSEPILNSSNEMQNNSENNEENGEPIEKLENEFNPSEEVANSDL
-504 DTSKSEDLPIKDELI
+504 DE
-519 NEFDAEEKHSIDADN
+519 
-534 EFNHYASAV
+534 EFNQ
-543 KVEND
+543 ETEEE
-548 WYYFDSNLEPEY
+548 LL
-560 DRYSSDIYNEILA
+560 DIPTFL
-573 GESARLSKLYPKYKW
+573 
-588 VEIKEGMIYN
+588 
-598 SNRNVFPAKNGLLIQ
+598 
-613 QIAPLNQP
+613 
-621 LPVIT
+621 
-626 LDADLEQMLIKMA
+626 
-639 RQSGEEGLVLDNELA
+639 
-654 QKLLTKIAE
+654 
-663 TTQKLSNE
+663 
-671 GKTAA
+671 
-676 LVVSPAIRRQFSAIV
+676 RRQA
-691 RQHVEEMIVL
+691 
-701 AFTEL
+701 
-706 PDNRKIN
+706 N
-713 VVASIAG
+713 

>member
-6 SIQDVVDNL
+6 SLQDVEQNL

-47 ANTDAQALQISKCPN
+47 ANTDAQALQISKCSN
-62 KIQLGLNSTKGLGA
+62 KIQLGLKSTKGLGA

-93 LSEKFDGSHMLFI
+93 LNEKFDGSHMLFI

-143 EGSQRMKLA
+143 EGSQRMKIA
-152 DKGIEELQQYVDT
+152 EKGIEELQQYVDT

-218 IKTVMSEMGK
+218 IKTIMSEMGK

-237 GEARAIAAAEAA
+237 GEGRAIAAAEAA

-302 TCDERLEGLV
+302 TCDDRLEGLV

-318 TGIDANINKLAKPI
+318 TGIDANVSVAFNKND
-332 ENFAPININN
+332 NFGSININN
-342 EIYKNDN
+342 DIYKN
-349 VETNEQNNDQVNS
+349 ETINTNLLNTGQDFVSDKTDDQDIKLQTTDFTTEPDYKLNDENENNEQS
-362 IASNYED
+362 ISMDTYSSN
-369 KLIDTTSEKD
+369 IDIES
-379 KNFIEENINMDH
+379 KNI
-391 VNINEQKT
+391 V
-399 EDLDTELI
+399 
-407 SENDHQ
+407 Q
-413 DVVENISIETND
+413 DNATND
-425 ILEEKTNEIL
+425 EDNIFLENKEEIIKEDIVDDGDKVDNITIKNEPDVSVDNL
-435 EEETNDILEED
+435 SS
-446 LKHDHALKDEE
+446 
-457 NNTTNEA
+457 NEPN
-464 SVRRLSLFDTLTT
+464 VRRLSLFDTLSP
-477 ESTETPADNINLTE
+477 ENLETAKDNNLDPI
-491 KTEPILSPSEEVL
+491 KSEPILEKSDEETDSEVNL
-504 DTSKSEDLPIKDELI
+504 DEKHISDVSE
-519 NEFDAEEKHSIDADN
+519 NEFSPEETDSSELDQ
-534 EFNHYASAV
+534 EFNQ
-543 KVEND
+543 ETEEE
-548 WYYFDSNLEPEY
+548 LL
-560 DRYSSDIYNEILA
+560 DIPTFL
-573 GESARLSKLYPKYKW
+573 
-588 VEIKEGMIYN
+588 
-598 SNRNVFPAKNGLLIQ
+598 
-613 QIAPLNQP
+613 
-621 LPVIT
+621 
-626 LDADLEQMLIKMA
+626 
-639 RQSGEEGLVLDNELA
+639 
-654 QKLLTKIAE
+654 
-663 TTQKLSNE
+663 
-671 GKTAA
+671 
-676 LVVSPAIRRQFSAIV
+676 RRQA
-691 RQHVEEMIVL
+691 
-701 AFTEL
+701 
-706 PDNRKIN
+706 N
-713 VVASIAG
+713 